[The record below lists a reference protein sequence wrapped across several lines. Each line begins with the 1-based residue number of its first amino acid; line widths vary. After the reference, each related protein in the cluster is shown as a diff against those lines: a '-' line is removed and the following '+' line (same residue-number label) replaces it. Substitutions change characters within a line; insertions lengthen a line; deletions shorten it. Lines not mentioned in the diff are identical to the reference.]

1 MEENKEV
8 VVEEKGKLAKFF
20 DNKAVK
26 LVESALLVGLAA
38 GMIMMGIPADFTS
51 MVVLGIA
58 SVLGIDGI
66 ASFIDAITRKKK
78 DTAKEIN

>member
-8 VVEEKGKLAKFF
+8 IVEEKGKLAKFF

-78 DTAKEIN
+78 DTAKEVN

>member
-8 VVEEKGKLAKFF
+8 IVEEKGKLAKFF

>member
-1 MEENKEV
+1 MEETKEV
-8 VVEEKGKLAKFF
+8 VTEEKGKLAKFF

-58 SVLGIDGI
+58 SVAGIDGI
-66 ASFIDAITRKKK
+66 ATFIDAITRKKK
-78 DTAKEIN
+78 DAATEVN